1 MMQYR
6 IHRLKEL
13 IDTPVGFTLLFV
25 TLGPL
30 VG

>member
-1 MMQYR
+1 MMLYR
-6 IHRLKEL
+6 IHVLKEL

-25 TLGPL
+25 TIGPF

>member
-1 MMQYR
+1 MQYR
-6 IHRLKEL
+6 IHQLKEL

-25 TLGPL
+25 VLGPM